1 MCPLFYVWSCGIAK
15 KICEFPDTR
24 SCFLSSHNKK
34 VGPEPFWNHIYF
46 SCSHFHRGSLLLSYL
61 FPPLQVSRLIGNPK
75 SSKISYEI
83 VKKHIF
89 FQYKLLWSRLYKS
102 FGLRCYHNI
111 IRQKCAGC
119 QVTYLPKID
128 ALLLQ
133 KRFQTFW
140 TNDRLNHNGFRPCL
154 KSHSK
159 YYSLKSLI
167 NGEDDSKKINGW

>member
-15 KICEFPDTR
+15 KIREFPDTR

-83 VKKHIF
+83 VKKQIF

-102 FGLRCYHNI
+102 FGLHCYHNI

-133 KRFQTFW
+133 KKISNLLSEWPIKPHGGQ
-140 TNDRLNHNGFRPCL
+140 
-154 KSHSK
+154 
-159 YYSLKSLI
+159 SL
-167 NGEDDSKKINGW
+167 